1 MIVEIGHF
9 AVILALVIAF
19 VQFILP
25 LLGAHYNHNNW
36 MAVAKP
42 AALLQFQCLLIGFI
56 ALCYA
61 FYSQDFSLNYVVQ
74 NSNSALPWYYR
85 ISAVWGAHEGSLL
98 LWCLIVAVWT
108 LAVAIFSQ
116 SLSTIFTAR
125 VLSVMGFV
133 SFGFLCLLLF
143 TSNPFERMIP
153 AAVDGNDLNPLLQDF
168 GLIIHPPIL
177 YMGYV
182 GFSVAFSFAI
192 AALLSNQLDSSW
204 ARWSRPWTLAAWAF
218 LSLGIGLGSWWAY
231 YELGWGGWWFWDPV
245 ENASFMPWL
254 VGTALLHSLAVS
266 EKRGTFKSWTVL
278 LAIMAFSL
286 SLLGTFL
293 VRSGVLTSVHSFATD
308 PVRGVAI
315 LIFLSIVIGG
325 SLILYAFRASHI
337 RSTSTADRFSKE
349 NILLV
354 NNVLLVTIT
363 GAVLLGTLYPLLL
376 DALGLGKV
384 SVGPPYFNTVTVP
397 LFLLLAIFAGIGPLM
412 YWKST
417 KLTMLSKRLI
427 LSLQLFGLVSVIV
440 LCVVQRYSLMTL
452 LGLACAFWLLLSCVA
467 IIRERLK
474 NRSHKIRDFFNQPFS
489 FYGMLLGHI
498 GFAFSIAGVTLLTT
512 LELEHDL
519 AMTPGNHYQVGP
531 FEYHF
536 NTIGEHQGPNY
547 QAIRGTFDVKK
558 DGKLIATLLPEKRF
572 YLRQES
578 PMTEAAI
585 DPGFLRDLYISL
597 GKPLSDDPQGAW
609 SVRVYYKPF
618 IRWIWLGALLMFIA
632 GFVSLCDKRYVLKK
646 RTRENPAA
654 NTGLIG

>member
-1 MIVEIGHF
+1 MIIEIGHF

-19 VQFILP
+19 IQFIVP
-25 LLGAHYNHNNW
+25 ILGAHYHNTNW
-36 MAVAKP
+36 IAVAKP
-42 AALLQFQCLLIGFI
+42 AALLQFQFVLIGFL
-56 ALCYA
+56 ALCYG
-61 FYSQDFSLNYVVQ
+61 FYTQDFSVNYIAQ

-98 LWCLIVAVWT
+98 LWCLIVALWT
-108 LAVAIFSQ
+108 LAVSLFNH
-116 SLSTIFTAR
+116 SLSPIFTAR
-125 VLSVMGFV
+125 VLGVMGFV

-143 TSNPFERMIP
+143 TSNPFERLIP

-168 GLIIHPPIL
+168 GLIIHPPVL

-192 AALLSNQLDSSW
+192 AALLSNQLDSTW

-254 VGTALLHSLAVS
+254 VGTALIHSLAVS

-278 LAIMAFSL
+278 LAILAFSL

-308 PVRGVAI
+308 PVRGLAI

-325 SLILYAFRASHI
+325 SLLLYALRASHI
-337 RSTSTADRFSKE
+337 RSASSADKISKE
-349 NILLV
+349 TLLLINNILLV
-354 NNVLLVTIT
+354 TIA

-397 LFLLLAIFAGIGPLM
+397 LFLFLAIFTGIGPLLN
-412 YWKST
+412 WKSDS
-417 KLTMLSKRLI
+417 LSNMKKRFL
-427 LSLQLFGLVSVIV
+427 LVLYFIAFISIMFV
-440 LCVVQRYSLMTL
+440 CVVNGFSIQTL
-452 LGLACAFWLLLSCVA
+452 IGLACALWLVVSCFSL
-467 IIRERLK
+467 IKERLK
-474 NRSHKIRDFFNQPFS
+474 NRTHKIRDFFKQPLS
-489 FYGMLLGHI
+489 FYGMLLGHL
-498 GFAFSIAGVTLLTT
+498 GFAFCIAGVTLLKT
-512 LELEHDL
+512 LEVETDL
-519 AMTPGNHYQVGP
+519 AMTPSNSYELGP
-531 FEYHF
+531 YEYRF
-536 NTIGEHQGPNY
+536 NGISENQGPNY
-547 QAIRGTFDVKK
+547 QYVRGSFDVLK
-558 DGKLIATLLPEKRF
+558 DGKVIATLSPEKRF
-572 YLRQES
+572 YLRQQS

-585 DPGFLRDLYISL
+585 DAGFLRDLYISL
-597 GKPLSDDPQGAW
+597 GKPLTDDPNGAW
-609 SVRVYYKPF
+609 SIRVYYKPF

-632 GFVSLCDKRYVLKK
+632 GFVSLSDKRYTLKRSVK
-646 RTRENPAA
+646 NPETNNASLA
-654 NTGLIG
+654 